1 MNVITMQTTTK
12 TNQRAAARYTE
23 LHAESKELLKRIA
36 TRLAKHKQKQATAP
50 ADWGYV
56 GDMVRVNEQL
66 AYVLAS
72 LGDRSAVEAKGLE
85 Y

>member
-12 TNQRAAARYTE
+12 TTQTAAARYAE
-23 LHAESKELLKRIA
+23 LHTESGDLLKRIA
-36 TRLAKHKQKQATAP
+36 ARLAKHQQKQATEP

-56 GDMVRVNEQL
+56 GDLGHVNEQL

-72 LGDRSAVEAKGLE
+72 LGDRSAVEAKGLS